1 MWTSVNGKLANIP
14 VIYSG
19 TATVTVANGKATLTH
34 NLNITSNYSIQVM
47 CTSNQNVV
55 FPYILYTPDK
65 NSVGLAFYDTDMLP
79 IGSGTRT
86 VNYTIFA

>member
-1 MWTSVNGKLANIP
+1 
-14 VIYSG
+14 
-19 TATVTVANGKATLTH
+19 
-34 NLNITSNYSIQVM
+34 M
-47 CTSNQNVV
+47 CISNQNVV
-55 FPYILYTPDK
+55 FPYILYTTDK